1 MVNRQRGG
9 KSYTHENV
17 ETFVTITLGSP
28 EHIPT
33 LYLLSTHLTAV
44 IFSIHRYTVLVK
56 YLKPFGHISSN
67 FDKEDLIIIDWLVWS
82 LANYQRRALANSNHL
97 DLYNQCKSLK
107 GNNIIQKYEKGN
119 GPKVSISS
127 NVDKIG
133 L

>member
-67 FDKEDLIIIDWLVWS
+67 FDKEDLIIIDWLV
-82 LANYQRRALANSNHL
+82 
-97 DLYNQCKSLK
+97 
-107 GNNIIQKYEKGN
+107 
-119 GPKVSISS
+119 
-127 NVDKIG
+127 
-133 L
+133 